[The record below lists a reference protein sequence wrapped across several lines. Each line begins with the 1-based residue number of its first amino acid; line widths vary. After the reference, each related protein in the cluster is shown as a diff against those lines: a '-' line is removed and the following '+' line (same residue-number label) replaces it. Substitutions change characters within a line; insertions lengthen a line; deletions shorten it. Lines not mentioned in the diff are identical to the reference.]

1 MFVTE
6 WGLLHVPVLKLHG
19 DREVPEPVSDSV
31 PLSCPRT
38 TLVRALLYPRL
49 SPKELFKS
57 SRRPCPFPQNG
68 TRSRGEVEGRRGKG
82 NYHWAMMLEHML
94 EDSGCLSSRPG
105 RQPLRREPNVNEVGD
120 SKGNKPPQGR
130 CRPTQTRHAQRCD
143 RSLQLLPVPEDPAMA
158 SRGGPPSETYLVDF
172 ILRRFQG
179 LDNGFQLNFSSLNA
193 LLQLGFFLLQSVQLQ
208 FGPVQVIFLGLEVR
222 FLRLDLGLQ

>member
-1 MFVTE
+1 MGCPDSLKNWKRTSHGVMLVTG

-38 TLVRALLYPRL
+38 MLVRALLYPRL

-57 SRRPCPFPQNG
+57 SHRPCPFSQNG
-68 TRSRGEVEGRRGKG
+68 TRSGGEVEGRRGKG
-82 NYHWAMMLEHML
+82 NYHRAMMLEHVL

-120 SKGNKPPQGR
+120 SKGNKRPQGR
-130 CRPTQTRHAQRCD
+130 CRPTQAGQAQRCD
-143 RSLQLLPVPEDPAMA
+143 RSLQLLPVPEDPVTA
-158 SRGGPPSETYLVDF
+158 SRNIPG
-172 ILRRFQG
+172 
-179 LDNGFQLNFSSLNA
+179 
-193 LLQLGFFLLQSVQLQ
+193 
-208 FGPVQVIFLGLEVR
+208 
-222 FLRLDLGLQ
+222 